1 MKKIFLILIIL
12 FLNSC
17 GFTPIYSSKDSNYKI
32 ISFKKN
38 INNNLTNYIQNSI
51 NVLSNEKSEKSLNIS
66 FDYNENISVIL
77 KNSKGDPTKNR
88 LNISIDLSIFDEN
101 DNLISSKKFSESFEY
116 NIDDNKFNLKQY
128 EKNIK
133 FNLIEDITQQI
144 ISIFGQCIM
153 ILKSFEIR

>member
-12 FLNSC
+12 FLNGC
-17 GFTPIYSSKDSNYKI
+17 GYTPLYSSKDSNYKV
-32 ISFKKN
+32 ISLNKN
-38 INNNLTNYIQNSI
+38 VNNSLTNYVQNSI
-51 NVLSNEKSEKSLNIS
+51 EVISNENAKKSLNIS
-66 FDYNENISVIL
+66 FEYNENISVIL

-88 LNISIDLSIFDEN
+88 LNVVIDLSLLDSN
-101 DNLISSKKFSESFEY
+101 DNLITSKQFSESFEY

-144 ISIFGQCIM
+144 LVFLASV
-153 ILKSFEIR
+153 

>member
-12 FLNSC
+12 FLNGC
-17 GFTPIYSSKDSNYKI
+17 GYTPLYSSKDSNYKV
-32 ISFKKN
+32 ISLNKN
-38 INNNLTNYIQNSI
+38 VNNSLTNYVQNSI
-51 NVLSNEKSEKSLNIS
+51 EVISNENAEKSLNIS

-88 LNISIDLSIFDEN
+88 LNVVIDLSLLDIN
-101 DNLISSKKFSESFEY
+101 DNLITSKQFSESFEY

-144 ISIFGQCIM
+144 LVFLASV
-153 ILKSFEIR
+153 

>member
-12 FLNSC
+12 FLNGC
-17 GFTPIYSSKDSNYKI
+17 GYTPLYSSKDSNYKV
-32 ISFKKN
+32 ISLNKN
-38 INNNLTNYIQNSI
+38 VNNSLTNYVQNSI
-51 NVLSNEKSEKSLNIS
+51 EAISNENAEKSLNIS
-66 FDYNENISVIL
+66 FEYNENISVIL

-88 LNISIDLSIFDEN
+88 LNVVIDLSLLDSN
-101 DNLISSKKFSESFEY
+101 DNLITSKKFSESFEY

-144 ISIFGQCIM
+144 LVFLASV
-153 ILKSFEIR
+153 

>member
-12 FLNSC
+12 YLNGC
-17 GFTPIYSSKDSNYKI
+17 GYTPLYSSKDSNYKI
-32 ISFKKN
+32 ISLKKN
-38 INNNLTNYIQNSI
+38 VNNGLTNYVQNSI
-51 NVLSNEKSEKSLNIS
+51 EVISNENAKKSLNVS

-88 LNISIDLSIFDEN
+88 LNVVIDLSLLDSN
-101 DNLISSKKFSESFEY
+101 DNLITSKQFSESFEY

-144 ISIFGQCIM
+144 LVF
-153 ILKSFEIR
+153 LANV

>member
-12 FLNSC
+12 YLNGC
-17 GFTPIYSSKDSNYKI
+17 GYTPLYSSKDSNYKI
-32 ISFKKN
+32 ISLKKN
-38 INNNLTNYIQNSI
+38 VNNGLTNYVQNSI
-51 NVLSNEKSEKSLNIS
+51 EVISNENAKKSLNIS

-88 LNISIDLSIFDEN
+88 LNVVIDLSLLDSN
-101 DNLISSKKFSESFEY
+101 DNLITSKQFSESFEY
-116 NIDDNKFNLKQY
+116 NIDDNKFNLEQY

-144 ISIFGQCIM
+144 LVF
-153 ILKSFEIR
+153 LANV

>member
-12 FLNSC
+12 FLNGC
-17 GFTPIYSSKDSNYKI
+17 GYTPLYSSKDSNYKV
-32 ISFKKN
+32 ISLNKN
-38 INNNLTNYIQNSI
+38 VNNSLTNYVQNSI
-51 NVLSNEKSEKSLNIS
+51 KVISNENAEKSLNIS
-66 FDYNENISVIL
+66 FEYNENISVIL

-88 LNISIDLSIFDEN
+88 LNVVIDLSLLDSN
-101 DNLISSKKFSESFEY
+101 DNLIISKQFSESFEY

-144 ISIFGQCIM
+144 LVFLASV
-153 ILKSFEIR
+153 

>member
-12 FLNSC
+12 FLNGC
-17 GFTPIYSSKDSNYKI
+17 GYTPLYSSKDSNYKV
-32 ISFKKN
+32 ISLNKN
-38 INNNLTNYIQNSI
+38 VNNSLTNYVQNSI
-51 NVLSNEKSEKSLNIS
+51 EVISNENAEKSLNIS
-66 FDYNENISVIL
+66 FEYNENISVIL

-88 LNISIDLSIFDEN
+88 LNLVIDLSLLDSN
-101 DNLISSKKFSESFEY
+101 DNLITSKQFSESFEY

-144 ISIFGQCIM
+144 LVF
-153 ILKSFEIR
+153 LANV

>member
-12 FLNSC
+12 FLNGC
-17 GFTPIYSSKDSNYKI
+17 GYTPLYSSKDSNYKV
-32 ISFKKN
+32 ISLNKN
-38 INNNLTNYIQNSI
+38 VNNSLTNYVQNSI
-51 NVLSNEKSEKSLNIS
+51 EVISNENFKKSFNIN
-66 FDYNENISVIL
+66 FEYNENISVIL

-88 LNISIDLSIFDEN
+88 LNVVIDLSLLDSN
-101 DNLISSKKFSESFEY
+101 DNLITSKQFSESFEY

-144 ISIFGQCIM
+144 LVF
-153 ILKSFEIR
+153 LANV